1 MADLKAQLSSTLEG
15 EPLDLALAFVSPHYG
30 DSFDLLAEL
39 ITSEIGPRHCIG
51 CTAMGVIG
59 GGREIEQQPALS
71 LTVARLPD
79 VEIDT
84 FHLEADALPD
94 PDVGPDAW
102 IDALGIPPDPVPQF
116 LLLANPMGTSAFDP
130 RPLLMGLDFAYSRSM
145 VIGGLASALQG
156 NTLFI
161 DGVVVHSGCV
171 GLALRGNISVDP
183 VVAQGCRAIGQ
194 PMVITGCTGHY
205 LEGLDDRPSFEVLLE
220 LHQNLPESDQELMES
235 NGLFLGIASTAL
247 KQELKHGDFLI
258 RNVIQLDS
266 SSGIIGIGDML
277 RPGQTVQF
285 HLRDADTATEDLELM
300 LQQYS
305 GAASSP
311 DTVGG
316 APTGALL
323 FTCTGR
329 GEHLFERPNH
339 DSDKFT
345 AAMGDIPLGGFFCG
359 GEIGP
364 VGGATHLL
372 GYTCSF
378 AIFRPA
384 HD

>member
-1 MADLKAQLSSTLEG
+1 MADLKAQLSSTLED

-39 ITSEIGPRHCIG
+39 ITSQIGPRHCIG

-94 PDVGPDAW
+94 PDVGPEAW
-102 IDALGIPPDPVPQF
+102 IDTLGVPGDPVPQF

-145 VIGGLASALQG
+145 VVGGLASALQG

-183 VVAQGCRAIGQ
+183 VVAQGCRAVGQ

-220 LHQNLPESDQELMES
+220 LFQNLPESDQELMKS

-258 RNVIQLDS
+258 RNVIRLDS
-266 SSGIIGIGDML
+266 SSGIIGVGDML

-300 LQQYS
+300 LRQYS
-305 GAASSP
+305 EAASTRDTIGGSP
-311 DTVGG
+311 
-316 APTGALL
+316 AGALL

-364 VGGATHLL
+364 VGGATHLH

-384 HD
+384 HG